1 MMDIRR
7 NWRANNFSEK
17 QTTGGNGSVG
27 DGERRGSE
35 WTEWQVVLVSIDA
48 SLFPLKLRN
57 VPEPSRPDRLGKQIP
72 SYGSVTGM
80 FVWCCLPLSNSSSS
94 VVCLVP
100 LSLFFCILERFFFL
114 LFSPFFGLFI
124 LYSTPPFSSP
134 PPFLLP
140 PSPSVSL
147 LCSSLLNAK

>member
-1 MMDIRR
+1 M
-7 NWRANNFSEK
+7 NKFSEK
-17 QTTGGNGSVG
+17 QTTGGDGSVG
-27 DGERRGSE
+27 DGERRGSG

-94 VVCLVP
+94 VVCVVP

-114 LFSPFFGLFI
+114 LFSPFLDYLSSILLLPSPLLLLSSSLLHLQFLSCVA
-124 LYSTPPFSSP
+124 LYST
-134 PPFLLP
+134 
-140 PSPSVSL
+140 
-147 LCSSLLNAK
+147 LC